1 MARCIVI
8 ALAALTT
15 AACNG
20 SHLGRGDAESAI
32 KKADESLQQAVARG
46 DLERIASFYADD
58 AVLLPTAEPIVT
70 GKDAIRAEW
79 KHVLGIPGM
88 ENVSALKHI
97 DVSDSGDMGY
107 SRGTYTSRVVGPKG
121 EPLTEPGKW
130 VSIWKKQSDGQWRIV
145 VDIYNTDIM
154 PPVHAASTASDH

>member
-1 MARCIVI
+1 MRRIAV
-8 ALAALTT
+8 ALAALTI

-20 SHLGRGDAESAI
+20 SVTGTGDPKAAI
-32 KKADESLQQAVARG
+32 RVADERLQQAVAQG
-46 DLERIASFYADD
+46 DLERIVSFYADD
-58 AVLLPTAEPIVT
+58 AVMLPTAEPIVA
-70 GKDAIRAEW
+70 GKQAIRAEW

-88 ENVSALKHI
+88 ENVSTLKHV
-97 DVSDSGDMGY
+97 DVSSSGDMGY
-107 SRGTYTSRVVGPKG
+107 SRGTYTSRMAGPKG

-130 VSIWKKQSDGQWRIV
+130 VSIWKRQNDGDWRIV

>member
-1 MARCIVI
+1 MIRSTPV
-8 ALAALTT
+8 ALAALAV
-15 AACNG
+15 AACNAG
-20 SHLGRGDAESAI
+20 QSPNEAGEAI
-32 KKADESLQQAVARG
+32 RAADEALQQAISKG

-88 ENVSALKHI
+88 QNVSALKQV
-97 DVSDSGDMGY
+97 DVSRSGDMGY
-107 SRGTYTSRVVGPKG
+107 SRGTYTSRMVGPKG

-145 VDIYNTDIM
+145 VDTYNTDVM
-154 PPVHAASTASDH
+154 PPVHAPSTAGDH